1 MFKALV
7 AAKLNVVAG
16 CTAEG
21 IGDVIADADAW
32 MTKYGPIGSEVAGS
46 STAWQK
52 GSTCSDIPPGEALY
66 ELLDAFNNNLLD

>member
-7 AAKLNVVAG
+7 AAKLNVKAG

-21 IGDVIADADAW
+21 IGDTIADADAW